1 MAEIISASDPRP
13 QSAGRDRASEQGTER
28 RSVTV
33 WLTIKQEARSA
44 DVPKSASSPVGP
56 DSGSARYP
64 IASVANAARIICLLS
79 DDHVLKLSDVSSRLG
94 VSLSAAHRL
103 LTTLED
109 EQLLSQD
116 TTTRC
121 YVPGPKLVAVANSV
135 SSGRSRWNFALPYL
149 AELSSRVGATVN
161 IVILYGTEVAFVESV
176 EATTAVRVGSR
187 LGAIMPAHCTSG
199 GKALLARLSDDEIAE
214 RYGNTPMQRM
224 TAKSVQ
230 TLGQLRTELKR
241 TTKHGYA
248 TNFGESEP
256 EVSGVAVAVGGVEP
270 YAVAVSAPGPRLAPA
285 RVKELVAEIRKTIR
299 LLTDTSPL
307 DNVTTPPEAGAV

>member
-1 MAEIISASDPRP
+1 
-13 QSAGRDRASEQGTER
+13 
-28 RSVTV
+28 
-33 WLTIKQEARSA
+33 LTTKQEARSA
-44 DVPKSASSPVGP
+44 DVPKSASSPVGN

-64 IASVANAARIICLLS
+64 IASVANAARIIYLLL
-79 DDHVLKLSDVSSRLG
+79 DDHVLKVSDVASRLG

-121 YVPGPKLVAVANSV
+121 YGPGPKLVAVANSV
-135 SSGRSRWNFALPYL
+135 SSGRSRWTFALPYL

-161 IVILYGTEVAFVESV
+161 IMILQGTEVAFVESV

-199 GKALLARLSDDEIAE
+199 GKALLARLAEDEIAA
-214 RYGNTPMQRM
+214 RYGDTPLQPM
-224 TAKSVQ
+224 TAKSVK
-230 TLGQLRTELKR
+230 TLDQLRTELRR

-256 EVSGVAVAVGGVEP
+256 EVSGVAVAVDGVEP
-270 YAVAVSAPGPRLAPA
+270 YAVAVSAPSPRLAPA
-285 RVKELVAEIRKTIR
+285 RVKELVAEICKTIR
-299 LLTDTSPL
+299 LLSDTSS
-307 DNVTTPPEAGAV
+307 VESAAMPPEAGAV

>member
-1 MAEIISASDPRP
+1 MSVMREA
-13 QSAGRDRASEQGTER
+13 R
-28 RSVTV
+28 RS
-33 WLTIKQEARSA
+33 
-44 DVPKSASSPVGP
+44 DVPKSASSAVGA

-64 IASVANAARIICLLS
+64 IASVANAARIIYLLS
-79 DDHVLKLSDVSSRLG
+79 DDHVLKVSDVSSRLG

-109 EQLLSQD
+109 EQLLTQD

-149 AELSSRVGATVN
+149 AELSSRVGGTVN
-161 IVILYGTEVAFVESV
+161 IMILHGTEVAFVESV

-199 GKALLARLSDDEIAE
+199 GKALLARLTDDEIAE
-214 RYGNTPMQRM
+214 RYGDTPLQRM
-224 TAKSVQ
+224 TAKSIQ
-230 TLGQLRTELKR
+230 TLDQLRTELKR

-256 EVSGVAVAVGGVEP
+256 EVSGVGVAVVGIEP
-270 YAVAVSAPGPRLAPA
+270 EAVAVSAHSPRLAPA
-285 RVKELVAEIRKTIR
+285 RVKEFAAEICKTVR
-299 LLTDTSPL
+299 LLSDTSA
-307 DNVTTPPEAGAV
+307 VETRTTPAEADPA